1 MAFRGC
7 QKLTSITIPENV
19 TSIGAGAF
27 SYCTALTSIAIPG
40 NVTKIGGQAFRGC
53 TGLTS
58 IIIPENVTEIGEV
71 AFGGCTGLTSIYVMS
86 ETAPTIISTSFDDD
100 TYSNATL
107 YVPTGTLKTY
117 QETDGWKEF
126 SNIQEFDPTGIDG
139 IIAEEAENNLFYD
152 LNGRTI
158 ENPGNGIYIVNGKK
172 VLIK

>member
-1 MAFRGC
+1 M
-7 QKLTSITIPENV
+7 
-19 TSIGAGAF
+19 
-27 SYCTALTSIAIPG
+27 
-40 NVTKIGGQAFRGC
+40 
-53 TGLTS
+53 
-58 IIIPENVTEIGEV
+58 TEIGEV

-86 ETAPTIISTSFDDD
+86 ETAPTIISASFDDD

-139 IIAEEAENNLFYD
+139 ITAEEAENNLFYD
-152 LNGRTI
+152 LSGRTI